1 MKGKKVF
8 TSEEARIII
17 DLIRQKLTSGKY
29 EQQKCRRKIR
39 RIGFYASDFG
49 LRGGYDEYD
58 FKRFITI
65 TDDEQIENA
74 SIIQSH
80 GTPPII
86 SQKRS
91 NSDESYIID
100 LCDEALGLVASRQ
113 HKFVF
118 LTGDAGTKL
127 PVDAYYKELAL
138 VIEYR
143 ERQHTE
149 EVKFF
154 DRRNT
159 VSGVSRGE
167 QRRIYDQRRRDVLP
181 AHDIT
186 LIELNYSDFEYTSS
200 KKLLRRRKEDLEVI
214 RHKLGVD

>member
-17 DLIRQKLTSGKY
+17 DLIRQKVTSGKY